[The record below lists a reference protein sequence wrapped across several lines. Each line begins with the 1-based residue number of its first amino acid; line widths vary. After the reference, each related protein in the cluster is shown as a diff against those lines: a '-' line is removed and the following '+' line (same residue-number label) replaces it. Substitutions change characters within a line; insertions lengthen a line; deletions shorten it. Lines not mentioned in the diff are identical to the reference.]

1 MEEYD
6 KFQESQT
13 SMGTRQE
20 EWIKQVKHFEVKSQK
35 ILADTQVEFE
45 NKLKAKA
52 VEIGR
57 VFKKYFKYLVA
68 RRYAG
73 RLERVC

>member
-20 EWIKQVKHFEVKSQK
+20 EWIKQVKNFEIKSQK
-35 ILADTQVEFE
+35 IMSDTQIEFE
-45 NKLKAKA
+45 NKLKGKA
-52 VEIGR
+52 VDIGR
-57 VFKKYFKYLVA
+57 VFCSLVNEVDSCK
-68 RRYAG
+68 RTC
-73 RLERVC
+73 E